1 MHNNEL
7 YGLFKNSRLAQVATP
22 LSKKLRGDSQIPTHH
37 IIYTPKSSSIR
48 SSFGIKTQLPK
59 QVGQSHIVFNDIDN
73 PKNMPDVEKYSGK
86 YYNRLKFQETGIVV
100 KNFQNES
107 SPLFPSKN
115 TKSTTSSKVDS
126 ILASFNLNDN
136 ATTADV
142 SRLLAKNPK
151 LHDRFQ
157 QWLLKNSPRLLL
169 SKPLRYS
176 DLLRKFL
183 SSQSDIVRQELQVN
197 DLARPYGKATSN
209 APRAKV
215 QGTAG
220 FSYAQKGR
228 LTNSP
233 NGIKYGV
240 IAPGRMVGDREAAIG
255 GFVANVNDRTT
266 LLQHNYAKNFPGK
279 HSRQFVMP
287 FKVNDAEITANGSVK
302 LYADGVKVGS
312 WMQRTNAN
320 EYGDRTYE
328 ASNPNFV
335 TASTRNRNENVKLET
350 LLNLMGAGRGNDK

>member
-7 YGLFKNSRLAQVATP
+7 YGLLRNSRLAQVATP
-22 LSKKLRGDSQIPTHH
+22 LSKKLRGESYIPTHQ
-37 IIYTPKSSSIR
+37 IIYTPKSSAIR

-86 YYNRLKFQETGIVV
+86 YYNRLKFQETGMVV

-107 SPLFPSKN
+107 NPLFPSST
-115 TKSTTSSKVDS
+115 TKSTTSYKVDS

-142 SRLLAKNPK
+142 TRLLSRNPELNK
-151 LHDRFQ
+151 RFQ

-183 SSQSDIVRQELQVN
+183 SSQSDIVRQELQLN

-209 APRAKV
+209 APRTKI
-215 QGTAG
+215 QGTGG

-233 NGIKYGV
+233 NGVKYGV

-255 GFVANVNDRTT
+255 GFVASVNDRTT
-266 LLQHNYAKNFPGK
+266 LLQHNYSRNFPGK

-287 FKVNDAEITANGSVK
+287 FKLNEVEITGNGSVK
-302 LYADGVKVGS
+302 MYADGVKVGS
-312 WMQRTNAN
+312 WMQRTNAG
-320 EYGDRTYE
+320 EYGDRNYE
-328 ASNPNFV
+328 ASNPNF
-335 TASTRNRNENVKLET
+335 ASASMRNRNENVKLET
-350 LLNLMGAGRGNDK
+350 LLNLMGAGKTK